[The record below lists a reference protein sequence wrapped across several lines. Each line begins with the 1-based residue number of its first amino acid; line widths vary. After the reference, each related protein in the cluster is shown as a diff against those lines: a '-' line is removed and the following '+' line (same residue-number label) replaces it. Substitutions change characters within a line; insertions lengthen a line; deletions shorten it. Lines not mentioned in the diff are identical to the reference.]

1 MTIRDT
7 LSILLL
13 GLAFL
18 SPAGALAASPWPAAS
33 RAIVDDHILP
43 RYRHLD
49 EAAMDLDRHSRKFCA
64 APDESGLADIRAAFQ
79 RMMDA
84 WMEIQHVRFG
94 PVELYLRYNR
104 FQLWPDKHNTAE
116 RQLGKALAEQDA
128 AQLADD
134 KFPYAS
140 VALQGLGAYERLL
153 YDSDTDVAGF
163 RAGEEGGGYPCL
175 LLEAIAHNLARMSG
189 DIYRE
194 WTTGAPSYRD
204 IVLEAEHGNS
214 YFESSDEFS
223 ARMLNNLYTSLQFI
237 VDQKL
242 MLPLGATPAEANPR
256 RAESWRSR
264 RSLRNILLN
273 LESAEALYL
282 TAYSSPLKAD
292 QRNAA
297 LDRDIRKAFTRALE
311 AARAVEPPLYD
322 ALQSEARRRP
332 VEGLLT
338 AASELKRLL
347 GGPLPTALGLP
358 LGFNSLDGD

>member
-1 MTIRDT
+1 MTTRDK
-7 LSILLL
+7 LSLVLL
-13 GLAFL
+13 GWILL
-18 SPAGALAASPWPAAS
+18 SPAGALAASPWPAAN
-33 RAIVDDHILP
+33 RAIVDEHVIP

-49 EAAMDLDRHSRKFCA
+49 EVAAELDQHTRKFCA
-64 APDESGLADIRAAFQ
+64 APDAAGLADVRAAFQ

-84 WMEIQHVRFG
+84 WMEVQHIRFG

-116 RQLGKALAEQDA
+116 RQLGKALAGKDT
-128 AQLADD
+128 AQLADG

-140 VALQGLGAYERLL
+140 VALQGLSAYERLL

-163 RAGEEGGGYPCL
+163 RAGEGGDSYPCL
-175 LLEAIAHNLARMSG
+175 LLTAIAHNLARMSE
-189 DIYRE
+189 DIYQE
-194 WTTGAPSYRD
+194 WTAGAPPYRD
-204 IVLEAEHGNS
+204 IVFGAEQGNS

-242 MLPLGATPAEANPR
+242 LSPLGATPAEANPR

-273 LESAEALYL
+273 LESAKSLYL
-282 TAYSSPLKAD
+282 TAYSAPLRAD
-292 QRNAA
+292 KRNAA
-297 LDRDIRKAFTRALE
+297 LDRDIRKAFTRAIK
-311 AARAVEPPLYD
+311 AARDIKQPLYD

-332 VEGLLT
+332 VEDLLA

-347 GGPLPTALGLP
+347 GVPLPAALGLP